1 MENNTKYEFKKL
13 RVQKFMNERLLKSSE
28 MSTALAMENPGNEV
42 TEDEAVE
49 SEDTN
54 IQAK

>member
-28 MSTALAMENPGNEV
+28 MSTGLAMENPGNEV

>member
-1 MENNTKYEFKKL
+1 MENNTYYEFKKL

-28 MSTALAMENPGNEV
+28 ISTGLAMENPGNEV
-42 TEDEAVE
+42 SEDEAVE